1 MARCD
6 RGIQMLLTTLGA
18 FAAFSLM
25 TVAIGTDYWL
35 YSRAYICNATNITS
49 DETQMQPKKTK
60 GDLTHSGLWRICC
73 IEGMYQGSCFRI
85 NHFPDENDYDTD
97 NSEYILRIVRASSLF
112 PILSAILLLLGG
124 LCAGVGR
131 VYSSNNNIVLSAG
144 ILFVAAG
151 LSNII
156 GIIVYIS
163 SNTGDPSDKKDEDRK
178 STYTYGWS
186 FYSGALSFIVAETVG
201 VLAVNMYIDK
211 NKEEHMKARRDFHK
225 CPSSSSARQPCS
237 SSSPYTRIPSYRYR
251 RRRSRSSS
259 RSTEPSRDASP
270 VGLKMAAS
278 ASASSSL
285 PLADISMYTLGREH
299 HMQGAGAG
307 PGASLGASLGAM
319 GPYSPQR
326 EPPGFLQVHN
336 CFPKDTLKDTLNR
349 RTTPV

>member
-1 MARCD
+1 MVILCR
-6 RGIQMLLTTLGA
+6 
-18 FAAFSLM
+18 
-25 TVAIGTDYWL
+25 TD
-35 YSRAYICNATNITS
+35 
-49 DETQMQPKKTK
+49 P
-60 GDLTHSGLWRICC
+60 
-73 IEGMYQGSCFRI
+73 
-85 NHFPDENDYDTD
+85 P
-97 NSEYILRIVRASSLF
+97 LF
-112 PILSAILLLLGG
+112 PPFPS
-124 LCAGVGR
+124 
-131 VYSSNNNIVLSAG
+131 
-144 ILFVAAG
+144 FPG

-163 SNTGDPSDKKDEDRK
+163 SNTGDPSDKKDEDK
-178 STYTYGWS
+178 KNQYSYGWS
-186 FYSGALSFIVAETVG
+186 FYSGALSFIFAEAIG

-225 CPSSSSARQPCS
+225 CPSSSSMRPSCS

-285 PLADISMYTLGREH
+285 PLADISMYTLAREH
-299 HMQGAGAG
+299 PLQGHGVAGAGAG
-307 PGASLGASLGAM
+307 VGMGATLGAM

-326 EPPGFLQVHN
+326 EPPPGFLQVHN